1 VSAEEMTA
9 FVNDIVGSIM
19 KSDTNGDG
27 FLDFE

>member
-1 VSAEEMTA
+1 MTA